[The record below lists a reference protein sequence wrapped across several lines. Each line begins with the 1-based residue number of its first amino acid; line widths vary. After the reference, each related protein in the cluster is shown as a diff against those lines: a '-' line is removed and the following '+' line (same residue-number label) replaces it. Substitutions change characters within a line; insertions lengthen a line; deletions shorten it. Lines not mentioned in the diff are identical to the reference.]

1 MSHRIAFAVRSFL
14 PLLVLAGIG
23 TLSTAAW
30 SQVTGRLGVE
40 PLSSDSRFRARV
52 GLQTSLTADS
62 PQTAWTQQSGVVL
75 GDYYFS
81 RVRLGSSN
89 VSGGFRATS
98 GLLLNQRP
106 SRPALS
112 SVESST
118 EPWLAAPY
126 LGLGWTGVS
135 ARGGWGL
142 TADIG
147 LAGRTSGS
155 PGLRVTGAQGL
166 DDLLRELRLTPML
179 HLGVSY
185 AF

>member
-1 MSHRIAFAVRSFL
+1 MNHRIAFAVRRFL
-14 PLLVLAGIG
+14 PLVVLAGAG
-23 TLSTAAW
+23 ALPAAAW
-30 SQVTGRLGVE
+30 SQVSGQLGTE
-40 PLSSDSRFRARV
+40 PLSGEPRFRARV
-52 GLQTSLTADS
+52 GLQTRLLADS
-62 PQTAWTQQSGVVL
+62 PQSAWTQQTGVVL

-81 RVRLGSSN
+81 RIRLGASN

-106 SRPALS
+106 PRPTFSGL
-112 SVESST
+112 ESAG

-126 LGLGWTGVS
+126 LGVGWTGVS
-135 ARGGWGL
+135 VRGGWGL

-147 LAGRTSGS
+147 LAGRSAGS
-155 PGLRVTGAQGL
+155 PGLRVNGTQGL